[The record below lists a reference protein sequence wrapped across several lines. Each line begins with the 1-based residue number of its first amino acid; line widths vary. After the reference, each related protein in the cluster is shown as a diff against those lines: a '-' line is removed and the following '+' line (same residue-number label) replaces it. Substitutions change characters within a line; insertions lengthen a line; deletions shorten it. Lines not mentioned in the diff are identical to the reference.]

1 MHPELVRI
9 KNLVVDAA
17 REELLP
23 RFNKVSHS
31 FKVDGSVI
39 TEADLVMQERL
50 QSALKQAYPSYAF
63 LGEEMSK
70 QEQYEQFVLPNTG
83 LWCLD
88 PLDGTSNFSLGIP
101 CFSVS
106 LALIVNAQLVM
117 GVVYDPM
124 RDECFCAQR
133 GAGAWLNDEPIQS
146 FHHAAPAEAGIAIV
160 DYKRLE
166 PELRQRLT
174 EKPPFKS
181 QRSFGSVALDWCW
194 LAAGRGHV
202 YLHGSQN
209 LWDYAAGNLIFMEA
223 GGYAQTFDA
232 EPVFN
237 NSLAPRSAIAAL
249 DENLFKK
256 WLDWLGVKPLH
267 P

>member
-9 KNLVVDAA
+9 KNLVIEAA

-31 FKVDGSVI
+31 FKLDGSVI
-39 TEADLVMQERL
+39 TEADLVMQDRI

-63 LGEEMSK
+63 VGEEMTK
-70 QEQYEQFVLPNTG
+70 AEQQQQLVLPNTG

-106 LALIVNAQLVM
+106 LALIVNAELVM

-124 RDECFCAQR
+124 RDECFAAQR
-133 GAGAWLNDEPIQS
+133 GVGAWLNDEPIQS
-146 FHHAAPAEAGIAIV
+146 FHHAPPDKAGIAIV
-160 DYKRLE
+160 DYKRLK
-166 PELRQRLT
+166 PELRHRLV
-174 EKPPFKS
+174 EDPPFKS

-209 LWDYAAGNLIFMEA
+209 LWDYAAGLLIFLEA
-223 GGYAQTFDA
+223 GGHAQTFEA

-237 NSLAPRSAIAAL
+237 NSLTPRSAIAAL
-249 DENLFKK
+249 NEDLYRS
-256 WLDWLGVKPLH
+256 WSDWLGVSPN
-267 P
+267 

>member
-9 KNLVVDAA
+9 KNLVVEAA

-39 TEADLVMQERL
+39 TEADVVMQERL
-50 QSALKQAYPSYAF
+50 QSALKQAYPTYAF
-63 LGEEMSK
+63 LGEEMTKS
-70 QEQYEQFVLPNTG
+70 EQRQQFVLPNTG

-106 LALIVNAQLVM
+106 LALIVNAELVM

-146 FHHAAPAEAGIAIV
+146 FHHAAPEEAGIAIV
-160 DYKRLE
+160 DFKRLG
-166 PELRQRLT
+166 PALSHRLI
-174 EKPPFKS
+174 EDPPFKS

-209 LWDYAAGNLIFMEA
+209 LWDYAAGNLIFQEA
-223 GGYAQTFDA
+223 GGFSQTFDA

-237 NSLAPRSAIAAL
+237 NTLAPRSAIAAL

-256 WLDWLGVKPLH
+256 WSDWLGVKPCCA
-267 P
+267 

>member
-1 MHPELVRI
+1 MHPELARI
-9 KNLVVDAA
+9 KNLVIEAA

-50 QSALKQAYPSYAF
+50 QTALKQAFPSYAF
-63 LGEEMSK
+63 LGEEMTK
-70 QEQYEQFVLPNTG
+70 TEQYQQFVLPNTG

-101 CFSVS
+101 CYSVS
-106 LALIVNAQLVM
+106 LALIVNAEIVM

-124 RDECFCAQR
+124 RDECFSAQR
-133 GAGAWLNDEPIQS
+133 GVGAWLNDEPIQS
-146 FHHAAPAEAGIAIV
+146 FHHAAPKEAGIAIV

-166 PELRQRLT
+166 PELRHRLIDGA
-174 EKPPFKS
+174 PFKS

-209 LWDYAAGNLIFMEA
+209 LWDYAAGNLVFMEA

-237 NSLAPRSAIAAL
+237 NSLVPRSAIAAL
-249 DENLFKK
+249 DKDLFNT
-256 WLDWLGVKPLH
+256 WSDWLGVKPKNT
-267 P
+267 

>member
-9 KNLVVDAA
+9 KNLVIEAA

-50 QSALKQAYPSYAF
+50 QSALKQGYPSYAF
-63 LGEEMSK
+63 LGEEMTTS
-70 QEQYEQFVLPNTG
+70 EQRQQFVLPNTG

-106 LALIVNAQLVM
+106 LALIVNAELVM

-146 FHHAAPAEAGIAIV
+146 FHHAAPEAAGIAIV
-160 DYKRLE
+160 DYKRLGSA
-166 PELRQRLT
+166 LCHRLIDD
-174 EKPPFKS
+174 PPFKS

-209 LWDYAAGNLIFMEA
+209 LWDYAAGHLIFTEA
-223 GGYAQTFDA
+223 GGFSQTFDA

-256 WLDWLGVKPLH
+256 WSDWLGVKPCSA
-267 P
+267 

>member
-9 KNLVVDAA
+9 RNLVVEAA

-31 FKVDGSVI
+31 FKLDGSVI

-50 QSALKQAYPSYAF
+50 QAALKQAYPSYSF
-63 LGEEMSK
+63 LGEEMTSG
-70 QEQYEQFVLPNTG
+70 EQQQQFVLPSTG

-101 CFSVS
+101 CYSVS
-106 LALIVNAQLVM
+106 LALIVNAEIVM

-124 RDECFCAQR
+124 RDECFSAQR

-146 FHHAAPAEAGIAIV
+146 FHHAAPEEAGIAIV
-160 DYKRLE
+160 DFKRLSND
-166 PELRQRLT
+166 LCHRLIDDT
-174 EKPPFKS
+174 PFKS

-194 LAAGRGHV
+194 LAAGRGHI

-209 LWDYAAGNLIFMEA
+209 LWDYAAGNLIFKEA
-223 GGYAQTFDA
+223 GGFSQTFKG

-237 NSLAPRSAIAAL
+237 NTLAPRSAIAAL
-249 DENLFKK
+249 DEKLFKK
-256 WLDWLGVKPLH
+256 WSDWLGVKS
-267 P
+267 

>member
-9 KNLVVDAA
+9 KNLVIEAA

-50 QSALKQAYPSYAF
+50 QAALKQAYPSYAF
-63 LGEEMSK
+63 LGEEMTK
-70 QEQYEQFVLPNTG
+70 TEQYQQFILPNTG

-101 CFSVS
+101 CYSVS
-106 LALIVNAQLVM
+106 LALIVNAEIVM

-124 RDECFCAQR
+124 RDECFSAQR
-133 GAGAWLNDEPIQS
+133 GVGAWLNDEPIQS
-146 FHHAAPAEAGIAIV
+146 FHHAAPKEAGIAIV

-166 PELRQRLT
+166 PELRHRLI
-174 EKPPFKS
+174 EDAPFKS

-209 LWDYAAGNLIFMEA
+209 LWDYAAGNLVFMEA

-237 NSLAPRSAIAAL
+237 NSLVPRSAIAAL
-249 DENLFKK
+249 DKDLFKT
-256 WLDWLGVKPLH
+256 WSNWLGVKPKNT
-267 P
+267 

>member
-9 KNLVVDAA
+9 KNLVIEAA

-50 QSALKQAYPSYAF
+50 QTALKQAYPSYAF
-63 LGEEMSK
+63 LGEEMTK
-70 QEQYEQFVLPNTG
+70 TEQYQQFVLPNTG

-106 LALIVNAQLVM
+106 LALIVNAEIVM

-124 RDECFCAQR
+124 RDECFSAQR
-133 GAGAWLNDEPIQS
+133 GVGAWLNDEPIQS
-146 FHHAAPAEAGIAIV
+146 FHHAAPEEAGIAIV

-166 PELRQRLT
+166 PELRHRLI
-174 EKPPFKS
+174 EDAPFKS

-209 LWDYAAGNLIFMEA
+209 LWDYAAGNLVFMEA

-237 NSLAPRSAIAAL
+237 NSLVPRSAIAAL
-249 DENLFKK
+249 DKDLFNT
-256 WLDWLGVKPLH
+256 WSDWLGVKMKNT
-267 P
+267 